1 MRHFILK
8 ILMPIAFLAGITL
21 HANAQSTDVT
31 LIVTK
36 TNGEEQTYRL
46 TGESQLYFE
55 NGETL
60 VIDEGNGI
68 LQTYPLAQIR
78 KIECAEVTGTSDDT
92 SSGLQLFPN
101 PSRNS
106 FTIMG
111 LRDTH
116 LAHIYAIDGRLVKS
130 FEATEGMMIDI
141 SELAEGM
148 YLLHINGQ
156 TLKLMKL

>member
-1 MRHFILK
+1 MSHFMLK
-8 ILMPIAFLAGITL
+8 ILMSIAFLTGIAL

-36 TNGEEQTYRL
+36 TNGEEQRYQL
-46 TGESQLYFE
+46 TEESQLYFE

-60 VIDEGNGI
+60 VIDEGNGVF
-68 LQTYPLAQIR
+68 QTHPLAQIR
-78 KIECAEVTGTSDDT
+78 KIVCSEVTGTSDDT
-92 SSGLQLFPN
+92 SSEVQLFPN

-111 LRDTH
+111 LHDTYP
-116 LAHIYAIDGRLVKS
+116 AHIYAIDGRLVKS
-130 FEATEGMMIDI
+130 FEATEGMVIDI